1 MLQKTHKLHLHVQD
15 RVGVLDQISILIRRS
30 GLNIS
35 EIHASPQYDGQTT
48 RLLITVQGRGDM
60 RLLLGQLDR
69 LDCILSL
76 AADTC
81 AQGREL
87 ALASFDKGAPEEE
100 LRQLGAAPLPGQKN
114 TWQLCAAPAAV
125 DAFLALCGA
134 AGARTIRTGE
144 VWL

>member
-1 MLQKTHKLHLHVQD
+1 MQD
-15 RVGVLDQISILIRRS
+15 RVGVLDRISILIRRS

-76 AADTC
+76 TADTEE
-81 AQGREL
+81 QGREL
-87 ALASFDKGAPEEE
+87 ALASFAEEAPEEE
-100 LRQLGAAPLPGQKN
+100 LRQMGAIHLSGQKN
-114 TWQLCAAPAAV
+114 TWQLCAAPADI

-134 AGARTIRTGE
+134 AGARAIRTGE